1 MNTTSANE
9 EYLYYRE
16 NYDIIKCGKHSTSKM
31 GKLLATAKTFE
42 KGKNLLESGVGAT
55 SFHYKSE
62 YFTLGFVSLV
72 ANIIEW
78 EAADKMS
85 IQSTTQ
91 KTPIVDK
98 GLDATTIKKL

>member
-1 MNTTSANE
+1 MWKALVFKN
-9 EYLYYRE
+9 
-16 NYDIIKCGKHSTSKM
+16 GKASSNCKD
-31 GKLLATAKTFE
+31 FW
-42 KGKNLLESGVGAT
+42 KGQNLLESGVGAT
-55 SFHYKSE
+55 TSSFHYKSE